1 MNFKPKIF
9 MLLRKRKL
17 LFMFLLF
24 IYDMTEK
31 YKLIQAYIFMI
42 NIEKKALKRLTKS
55 LLHKI

>member
-9 MLLRKRKL
+9 MLLRKKNL
-17 LFMFLLF
+17 LFMFFLF
-24 IYDMTEK
+24 ICDMTEK

>member
-42 NIEKKALKRLTKS
+42 NIEKEALKRLTKS